1 MQRDYK
7 IISAK
12 NIPDLVNGINEA
24 AKQGYIASGGITFWK
39 TSINLPEEFF
49 SVLMVKEN
57 NENKK

>member
-1 MQRDYK
+1 MQR